1 MTTTATTTSS
11 ATTTTNALTE
21 IYNNFGGG
29 NIVCDKTKMEHVTAI
44 INTLEKKKI
53 KYKILPMPMCG
64 KDGLEITFAI
74 VIIVDKNHNDK
85 RNKKSISNN
94 KYILFNSWYTKNRSA
109 SWPNSHTMWNLMKTQ
124 ASAKP
129 FVEIFNFME
138 KLGKFI
144 LLKNQ
149 TDAAAGAA
157 VATTAP
163 PENNSSSGGEN
174 DVSQLCNLYDEFY
187 KITTYT
193 FTHNAAPSSSF
204 IYDIKLNNKADL
216 GVDGGGLE
224 KLNRQTLE
232 EGVAVFKNILSKE
245 NPSIAATI
253 KPSRKTIKIKE
264 LPVVVENNKGSG
276 GGVVG
281 VANTVTTSKPNSRK
295 RTKPVKK
302 AAVPAKKQQQQQP
315 PAITM
320 EDDQTDD
327 TQMSYS

>member
-1 MTTTATTTSS
+1 MTTTIATTTTSS

-129 FVEIFNFME
+129 FVEIFDFME

-149 TDAAAGAA
+149 TDVAAA
-157 VATTAP
+157 AP
-163 PENNSSSGGEN
+163 ENNNSSSGEN
-174 DVSQLCNLYDEFY
+174 DVNQLCKLYDEFY

-204 IYDIKLNNKADL
+204 IYDIKLNKTDL
-216 GVDGGGLE
+216 GGVDGGGLE

-276 GGVVG
+276 GVVG
-281 VANTVTTSKPNSRK
+281 VANTVATTKPNSRK

-302 AAVPAKKQQQQQP
+302 VAAVPAKKQQQQQP

>member
-1 MTTTATTTSS
+1 MTTTAA

-129 FVEIFNFME
+129 FVEIFDFME

-149 TDAAAGAA
+149 TDVAAN
-157 VATTAP
+157 AP
-163 PENNSSSGGEN
+163 ENTNNSSSGKN
-174 DVSQLCNLYDEFY
+174 DVNQLCKLYDEFY

-204 IYDIKLNNKADL
+204 IYDIKLNKTDL
-216 GVDGGGLE
+216 GGVDGGGLE

-264 LPVVVENNKGSG
+264 LPENNKG
-276 GGVVG
+276 VP
-281 VANTVTTSKPNSRK
+281 NTVTTTTKPNSRK

-302 AAVPAKKQQQQQP
+302 AAVPAKKQQQQQQP